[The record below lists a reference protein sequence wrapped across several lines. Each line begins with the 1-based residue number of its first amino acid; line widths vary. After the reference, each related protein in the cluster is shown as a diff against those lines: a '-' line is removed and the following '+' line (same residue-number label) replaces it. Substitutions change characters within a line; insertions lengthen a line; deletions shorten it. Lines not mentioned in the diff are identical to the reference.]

1 MSENDKK
8 VLNAIINP
16 NTPFEDENNDLQSSS
31 SLLLFFR
38 TKVYLIKYLLSLL

>member
-16 NTPFEDENNDLQSSS
+16 NTPFEDEKNDTLTPSSM
-31 SLLLFFR
+31 LLFL
-38 TKVYLIKYLLSLL
+38 TIKFFQWYF